1 MPEDKDAN
9 GFREVE
15 TLLFLEDQAEV
26 VTKGHKEDFPASS
39 PKALASPNH
48 TSTKVQVTTPS
59 RYEIC
64 EHWEQK
70 H

>member
-26 VTKGHKEDFPASS
+26 VTKGHK
-39 PKALASPNH
+39 
-48 TSTKVQVTTPS
+48 
-59 RYEIC
+59 
-64 EHWEQK
+64 
-70 H
+70 